1 MKKQMTKCMAVLLS
15 ATLTVMSASPV
26 VATEAVPEA
35 VITEEISA
43 DEAGEI
49 PAENTADT
57 EITAET
63 ATDTEAPAETTD
75 SESKTIVSENSVSAN
90 DADPFPN
97 ETSGQDSN
105 ETFELI
111 DEEME
116 CETASSEEVEE
127 EWIPVTEDAFTKT
140 STLKGIQGNA
150 GAGEHYFMN
159 CLLQTGFQTDSKS
172 GKEERGYTAHE
183 YQGKTYY
190 FQIPTGVDYGTIKS
204 LNAEGKTV
212 SIEFLLQYDTTKTR
226 LIDPDARTAGFAYYA
241 PNMTTDSVRKE
252 YEAFFD
258 FLAKEFSRQ
267 DCHIDNW
274 ILGNEVNMGNSAIGY
289 HYAGADKSKW
299 VSKYADYFNV
309 VYGAVR
315 TYTSAT
321 RVSICVDHSW
331 NDSDEGRG
339 ISVKD
344 FLKKFS
350 QKVGKSKDWSIS
362 YHCYPAVLF
371 ETKLWEASAFAGVK
385 LNKNSSNA
393 RFVDGANL
401 KVMTNYV
408 KKNYGSNHR
417 IMLTEQG
424 FSNYQGSK
432 AQAAAFVYTYY
443 AAKFDP
449 MVDCMIIRTNNDGD
463 KLNFTPGSLM
473 VKCYNKID
481 SGKASD
487 VKWIDKKIL
496 PIIGVKN
503 WSSIVPGYNGTVLSA
518 NTEKIT
524 AYVSNLYLYGLGREA
539 TQAEIENLVS
549 SIKKGKTTAAAA
561 AKKVILSSAAT
572 SMYASN
578 EDYIKA
584 AYKALYGKDASASTV
599 SKYAKLL
606 KKKHTRKYIVK
617 KMVEDKKF
625 KKICTAAGMEVGKI
639 KAKK

>member
-1 MKKQMTKCMAVLLS
+1 MRKQMTKYMAVLLS
-15 ATLTVMSASPV
+15 VTLTVMSASPIM
-26 VATEAVPEA
+26 ATEAVPEEVSA
-35 VITEEISA
+35 EKISA
-43 DEAGEI
+43 DGAEAI
-49 PAENTADT
+49 PAESTAD
-57 EITAET
+57 A
-63 ATDTEAPAETTD
+63 DVPAESTNP
-75 SESKTIVSENSVSAN
+75 EAVAVVSENSVSENEVEQISN
-90 DADPFPN
+90 DTIA
-97 ETSGQDSN
+97 QDSN
-105 ETFELI
+105 EDLDLI
-111 DEEME
+111 DEDVTCEMLPA
-116 CETASSEEVEE
+116 ETEEEV
-127 EWIPVTEDAFTKT
+127 WVPVTEDAFTKT

-150 GAGEHYFMN
+150 SAGEHYFMN
-159 CLLQTGFQTDSKS
+159 CLLQSGFQTDSKA
-172 GKEERGYTAHE
+172 GTEERGYTAHE

-190 FQIPTGVDYGTIKS
+190 FKIPTGVDYGTIKS

-212 SIEFLLQYDTTKTR
+212 SIEFLLQYDSAKAR
-226 LIDPDARTAGFAYYA
+226 LVDPESRVAGYAYYA
-241 PNMTTDSVRKE
+241 PNMATDSVKKE

-258 FLAKEFSRQ
+258 FLAKEFSKQ

-289 HYAGADKSKW
+289 HYTGGGKSKW
-299 VSKYADYFNV
+299 ASKYADYFNV

-331 NDSDEGRG
+331 NDNDEGRG

-350 QKVGKSKDWSIS
+350 KKVGKNKDWSIS

-371 ETKLWEASAFAGVK
+371 ETKLWETSAFAGVK
-385 LNKNSSNA
+385 LNQNNSKA

-449 MVDCMIIRTNNDGD
+449 MVDCMIIRTGNDGN

-496 PIIGVKN
+496 PIIGAES
-503 WSSIVPGYNGTVLSA
+503 WSSIVPGYSAAVLSA

-524 AYVSNLYLYGLGREA
+524 AYVNNLYLYGLGREA
-539 TQAEIENLVS
+539 TQSEIDSLVT
-549 SIKKGKTTAAAA
+549 SIKKGKTTAAGA
-561 AKKVILSSAAT
+561 AKKVILSSEAT
-572 SMYASN
+572 AMYTSN
-578 EDYIKA
+578 EEYVKA
-584 AYKALYGKDASASTV
+584 AYKALYGKDAGAGTV
-599 SKYAKLL
+599 SKYTKLL

-617 KMVEDKKF
+617 MMVEDKKF